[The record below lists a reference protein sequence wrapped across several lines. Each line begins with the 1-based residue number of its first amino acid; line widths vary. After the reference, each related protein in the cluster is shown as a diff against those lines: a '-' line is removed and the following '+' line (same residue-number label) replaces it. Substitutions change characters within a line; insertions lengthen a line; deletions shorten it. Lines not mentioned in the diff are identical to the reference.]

1 MLTITDV
8 QVVLVVAEKVMQAL
22 NAILL
27 MLHIAA
33 IKAKS
38 AQLYFEAAE
47 Y

>member
-27 MLHIAA
+27 MLHITCSKKPSSV
-33 IKAKS
+33 I
-38 AQLYFEAAE
+38 FEAVE